1 MLDLQT
7 IPPDRSLLCSVS
19 QSGAPGPT
27 YISPWQVA
35 LGAAVIVVN
44 ALVSLWLKLDMH
56 WQLGIGAIRCR
67 LCAVVLRWAILSQ
80 IRSAFMAWALSVVE
94 PHPKIAHLTAD
105 I

>member
-1 MLDLQT
+1 M
-7 IPPDRSLLCSVS
+7 ISPDRSMLCSVS

-67 LCAVVLRWAILSQ
+67 SCAVFLRWAILQ
-80 IRSAFMAWALSVVE
+80 IISAFMAWALPVAR
-94 PHPKIAHLTAD
+94 PHPKMAPP
-105 I
+105 

>member
-7 IPPDRSLLCSVS
+7 ILPPDRSMLCSVS
-19 QSGAPGPT
+19 QSGTPGPT

-67 LCAVVLRWAILSQ
+67 SWAVSLRWPIPL
-80 IRSAFMAWALSVVE
+80 ITPAFIV
-94 PHPKIAHLTAD
+94 
-105 I
+105 